1 VPGRDPHAPLLL
13 PHGSSDRATT
23 LPRVATEVEALRGQF
38 VIEVGV
44 RQAWP
49 FLTFCDNRPTPP
61 RETRLYIDTAF
72 RVDSSEPTF
81 ADGDVDA
88 AAVRLLELS
97 DRTVTDVRV
106 GSGNELWLVFDDG
119 QAALDIEGMPREFTT
134 HDIWWLSER
143 RG

>member
-1 VPGRDPHAPLLL
+1 
-13 PHGSSDRATT
+13 
-23 LPRVATEVEALRGQF
+23 
-38 VIEVGV
+38 V
-44 RQAWP
+44 RH
-49 FLTFCDNRPTPP
+49 
-61 RETRLYIDTAF
+61 
-72 RVDSSEPTF
+72 
-81 ADGDVDA
+81 
-88 AAVRLLELS
+88 LELS